1 MKKKLLSISLIFV
14 LIATLL
20 VGCGNESNN
29 ESENKATDGKIE
41 GEKVIV
47 VRATGDPMTFN
58 PDSIPD
64 DYAYP
69 IVQNIFNRLVKLD
82 ASKQIIPDL
91 ATEWEVSEDGKTV
104 TFHLRDDA
112 KWHDGEKVTSEDVKY
127 TFDTIKQNENY
138 YMSSRLEIV
147 DSIETPDDYTVVFNM
162 NESDVS
168 FIADLGWYGTFIL
181 PKHVFDNGQSWE
193 ENPASKEPIGSGP
206 FKFKEFNQGESI
218 ILVANPDYHEGAPKL
233 DKIIFSIIP
242 DDTTA
247 VEALLN
253 GDIDVYEGI
262 PAASVDELEASD
274 YIRLVLNE
282 YPSPMRIIFNLEE
295 EKLQDVNVRR
305 AIATAIDREEISQ
318 KVFNGIQKPEY
329 NMYPSIMEWATNSE
343 QTAPKFNIEEAIKIL
358 EDAGYKKDKD
368 GYYVRGLT
376 IDVFEDGGYP
386 DAAKLMEATLAKAGI
401 ELIVQV
407 HEFNAWNEK
416 VTVQRD
422 FMIEL
427 QGGFMGPD
435 PAALYKRLGTGE
447 YSNVGNYSNKKFDEL
462 CTKGVATGV
471 QEERAKYYKEAQA
484 ILAEDLP
491 YIPIVT
497 YAAYDAN
504 NDKFINLP
512 IDGEGKWGWS
522 EYTFTDIK

>member
-14 LIATLL
+14 LIVTLL

-29 ESENKATDGKIE
+29 ESENKATEGKIE

-147 DSIETPDDYTVVFNM
+147 NSIETPDDYTVVFNM

-329 NMYPSIMEWATNSE
+329 N
-343 QTAPKFNIEEAIKIL
+343 L
-358 EDAGYKKDKD
+358 
-368 GYYVRGLT
+368 
-376 IDVFEDGGYP
+376 
-386 DAAKLMEATLAKAGI
+386 
-401 ELIVQV
+401 
-407 HEFNAWNEK
+407 
-416 VTVQRD
+416 
-422 FMIEL
+422 
-427 QGGFMGPD
+427 
-435 PAALYKRLGTGE
+435 
-447 YSNVGNYSNKKFDEL
+447 
-462 CTKGVATGV
+462 
-471 QEERAKYYKEAQA
+471 
-484 ILAEDLP
+484 
-491 YIPIVT
+491 
-497 YAAYDAN
+497 
-504 NDKFINLP
+504 
-512 IDGEGKWGWS
+512 
-522 EYTFTDIK
+522 